1 MLTFLREGGKGD
13 LGLFDG
19 QGQLITTKVSLF
31 YSLLDVED
39 FWVRQMIIKD
49 WQVVIRGT
57 INQPRNQ
64 VNGASLSQ
72 HICSPATTG

>member
-39 FWVRQMIIKD
+39 FWVR
-49 WQVVIRGT
+49 
-57 INQPRNQ
+57 
-64 VNGASLSQ
+64 
-72 HICSPATTG
+72 